1 MKGYVLQQ
9 KRAVVDDIKDKIQKA
24 DAIVLMEYR
33 GLTVEHATDLRNKF
47 RQANVDYKVYKNTMM
62 EFAFKD
68 TGFEGFAQFLQGP
81 NAVAFSPAGD
91 PVSAAKVSVDFAKE
105 HESLQ
110 IKAGIVDGKI
120 IDKAEVKRLAE
131 LPSKEVLV
139 AQVLG
144 GLQGPIRGLA
154 TVLSGNISGLARALN
169 QIREQKEAAAN

>member
-1 MKGYVLQQ
+1 MKEYVLQQ
-9 KRAVVDDIKDKIQKA
+9 KRAVVDEIKEKIQKA

-120 IDKAEVKRLAE
+120 IDKAEVKRLA
-131 LPSKEVLV
+131 
-139 AQVLG
+139 
-144 GLQGPIRGLA
+144 
-154 TVLSGNISGLARALN
+154 
-169 QIREQKEAAAN
+169 

>member
-1 MKGYVLQQ
+1 
-9 KRAVVDDIKDKIQKA
+9 
-24 DAIVLMEYR
+24 
-33 GLTVEHATDLRNKF
+33 
-47 RQANVDYKVYKNTMM
+47 MM

-81 NAVAFSPAGD
+81 NAVAFSPAEN